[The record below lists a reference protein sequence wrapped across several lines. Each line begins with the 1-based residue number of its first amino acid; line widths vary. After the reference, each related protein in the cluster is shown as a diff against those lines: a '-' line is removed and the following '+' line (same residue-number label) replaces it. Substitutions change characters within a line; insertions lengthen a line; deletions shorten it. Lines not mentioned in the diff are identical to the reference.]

1 MAEST
6 SRTERK
12 ERTRRAILD
21 AALEL
26 SGESTLAAL
35 SLRQVAK
42 QVGIVPTA
50 FYRHFDS
57 IEALGLALVDES
69 FASLRTMM
77 RDIRRG
83 DPALA
88 DIVDSSVDIL
98 VEHVHRQRAHF
109 AFIARERA
117 AGPAGVRAEIGRQ
130 IELFERELATDLARL
145 PGTTTWAP
153 GDLRVLAN
161 LIVTA
166 MVATAEAILGAAG
179 RVDVERRLMDQARVQ
194 LRMVLVGALNWRSR
208 APEESPEGPAQPR
221 DTVEP

>member
-1 MAEST
+1 MATRVEQ
-6 SRTERK
+6 K

-26 SGESTLAAL
+26 SDDTTLAAI

-57 IEALGLALVDES
+57 IDALGLALVDES

-77 RDIRRG
+77 RDIRTG

-88 DIVDSSVDIL
+88 EIVDRSVTVL
-98 VEHVHRQRAHF
+98 VEHVHAQRAHF
-109 AFIARERA
+109 LFIARERA
-117 AGPAGVRAEIGRQ
+117 AGPAEVRAAIRHQ

-145 PGTTTWAP
+145 PGTDQWSSD
-153 GDLRVLAN
+153 DLRVLAN

-166 MVATAEAILGAAG
+166 MVATAEAILGADG
-179 RVDVERRLMDQARVQ
+179 RPDAERQAVERARTQ
-194 LRMVLVGALNWRSR
+194 LRMVLVGAVNWRS
-208 APEESPEGPAQPR
+208 
-221 DTVEP
+221 

>member
-1 MAEST
+1 MVAEPI
-6 SRTERK
+6 SRVERK
-12 ERTRRAILD
+12 ERTRRSILD

-26 SGESTLAAL
+26 SDESTLAAI

-57 IEALGLALVDES
+57 IEALGLALVDEA

-88 DIVDSSVDIL
+88 DIVDRSVSVL
-98 VEHVHRQRAHF
+98 VDHVHEQRGHF
-109 AFIARERA
+109 LFIARERA
-117 AGPAGVRAEIGRQ
+117 AGPPGVRDAIRHQ

-145 PGTTTWAP
+145 PGTDTWSAE
-153 GDLRVLAN
+153 DLRVLSN

-166 MVATAEAILGAAG
+166 MVATAESILGAAG
-179 RVDVERRLMDQARVQ
+179 RPDVEKQLVEQARTQ
-194 LRMVLVGALNWRSR
+194 LRMVLVGALNWRSK
-208 APEESPEGPAQPR
+208 P
-221 DTVEP
+221 